1 MMKKIKKVKK
11 GVDKGDK
18 SLILWV
24 GTQERV
30 KRIRSLKTKQ
40 ETSIQE

>member
-18 SLILWV
+18 SLVLWV
-24 GTQERV
+24 GTQESEKEFV
-30 KRIRSLKTKQ
+30 L
-40 ETSIQE
+40 